1 MRYYSCI
8 AAMHGKGKTEG
19 NADGADGT
27 KEAFGVLVAADEI
40 CAQVG
45 KYLLCLK
52 LPLASNAKLS
62 PRAYCHLSVCHT

>member
-8 AAMHGKGKTEG
+8 AAMHGKGKTDG

-40 CAQVG
+40 
-45 KYLLCLK
+45 
-52 LPLASNAKLS
+52 
-62 PRAYCHLSVCHT
+62 